1 MTVYKT
7 DQERFW
13 AEKFGDE
20 YIERN
25 QGDLLLARNI
35 AFFSKILSRTQKINS
50 LIEFGANIGLN
61 LRAIRQLLPHIELS
75 AVEINANAV
84 AELKS
89 TVGGVKLYHQSL
101 LDYQPEDKSDFVL
114 IKGVLIHINPEYL
127 NRVYDLLYQ
136 SSHRYICISEY
147 YNPTPVTVNY
157 RGHQDRL
164 FKRDFAGEILD
175 KFADLRLIDYGFV
188 YHRDNQFP
196 QDDSTWFLLEKMGS

>member
-1 MTVYKT
+1 MTAYKT
-7 DQERFW
+7 EQEKFW

-25 QGDLLLARNI
+25 QGDLLLPSNI

-101 LDYQPEDKSDFVL
+101 LDYQPEYKSDFVL

-127 NRVYDLLYQ
+127 NRVYDLL
-136 SSHRYICISEY
+136 
-147 YNPTPVTVNY
+147 
-157 RGHQDRL
+157 
-164 FKRDFAGEILD
+164 
-175 KFADLRLIDYGFV
+175 
-188 YHRDNQFP
+188 
-196 QDDSTWFLLEKMGS
+196 

>member
-7 DQERFW
+7 DQEKFW

-20 YIERN
+20 YIERSN
-25 QGDLLLARNI
+25 QGDLLPRNI

-89 TVGGVKLYHQSL
+89 TVGGGKIIPS
-101 LDYQPEDKSDFVL
+101 
-114 IKGVLIHINPEYL
+114 
-127 NRVYDLLYQ
+127 
-136 SSHRYICISEY
+136 IS
-147 YNPTPVTVNY
+147 
-157 RGHQDRL
+157 
-164 FKRDFAGEILD
+164 
-175 KFADLRLIDYGFV
+175 LRL
-188 YHRDNQFP
+188 
-196 QDDSTWFLLEKMGS
+196 ST